1 MLISIGDL
9 TLKVRSSEK
18 QYVCKILKL
27 IPDEGKAIKAKN
39 APERPGSKNRGNFR
53 CAISA

>member
-1 MLISIGDL
+1 MLISTGDL
-9 TLKVRSSEK
+9 TLKVRSSQK

-27 IPDEGKAIKAKN
+27 IPDKGKALKVKN
-39 APERPGSKNRGNFR
+39 APERPGSDNGGGFR